1 MCCVAFVVPRL
12 GASIQDD
19 GISLHA
25 SSKSASSIRGLKY
38 RNNSIFLEMGRVCRS
53 GFYFPLGRERVE
65 GI

>member
-1 MCCVAFVVPRL
+1 MCCVASVVPRL

-25 SSKSASSIRGLKY
+25 SSKSASSIRKLEY
-38 RNNSIFLEMGRVCRS
+38 RNKPIFLEMGRVCRS
-53 GFYFPLGRERVE
+53 GLYFPLGRERVD